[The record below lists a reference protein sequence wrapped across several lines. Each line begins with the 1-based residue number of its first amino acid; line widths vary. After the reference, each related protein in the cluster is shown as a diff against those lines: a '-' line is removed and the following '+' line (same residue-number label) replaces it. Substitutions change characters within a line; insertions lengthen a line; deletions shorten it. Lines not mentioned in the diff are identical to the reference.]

1 MAGTNASVRQL
12 SPNVYAIGLVRL
24 NKQARTIT
32 FPGSVNMTTGL
43 VEYAVVHVTGKVHE
57 SVLKT
62 ETDPYHIHL
71 ANLLL
76 ASAQGP
82 GPAAGTNLPPDL
94 TGAPVQLAVRWKL
107 AGAET
112 NAPLEELIINTLTG
126 TRMTRGD
133 WIYNGSRLVEGVFL
147 AQRDGQ
153 IVPVR
158 IIPTRTP
165 LINNPRPGRE
175 DDEIWRSNRGWC
187 RPWGHTRGDRVAV
200 AGATEV
206 GGRARFGG
214 RGQNLDRMRPPPC
227 PRRPGSALDPGR
239 PAFGKRAHLLQR
251 CHGGVSG
258 EGGEES
264 AMSPA
269 KP

>member
-1 MAGTNASVRQL
+1 MRVAGQINLGVRFVRLLTAASAAWSLPAARPANGAPAVQTDLGNLAGTNASVRQL

-153 IVPVR
+153 IAA
-158 IIPTRTP
+158 IIPDQDS

-175 DDEIWRSNRGWC
+175 DDEIWRPNPRLV
-187 RPWGHTRGDRVAV
+187 PP
-200 AGATEV
+200 V
-206 GGRARFGG
+206 GTPVEIVL
-214 RGQNLDRMRPPPC
+214 QL
-227 PRRPGSALDPGR
+227 
-239 PAFGKRAHLLQR
+239 PAQR
-251 CHGGVSG
+251 
-258 EGGEES
+258 
-264 AMSPA
+264 
-269 KP
+269 K